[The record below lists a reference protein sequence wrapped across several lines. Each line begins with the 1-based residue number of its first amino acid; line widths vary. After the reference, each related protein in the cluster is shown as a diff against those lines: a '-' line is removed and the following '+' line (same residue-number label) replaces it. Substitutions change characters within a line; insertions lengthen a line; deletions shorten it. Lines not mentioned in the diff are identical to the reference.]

1 VIGTSHDIHAGNVM
15 KHHPQTSVVIIGA
28 GPVGLALAIELGTR
42 DVDCLLIEKNARD
55 GWSPRA
61 KTTHTRTR
69 GFMRRWGIADDLAKA
84 APFGID
90 YPSNIHF
97 VTRLNGYSLARFDDA
112 LNCSPVRDERYPEH
126 SQWVPQYKLE
136 EVLRRHVQT
145 LDCVEF
151 RIGTE
156 FVDLEQTEDVVR
168 VHIRN
173 IETGE
178 TSHVEAK
185 YIVGA
190 DGARSKVRE
199 TIGAK
204 LIGAH
209 GMGIHHTFI
218 VHAPGLAEAHG
229 HGPGVLYWQINPDTP
244 SVLCNMDDGDLW
256 SFGPGAVPGD
266 EPLTDE
272 EAAALVRKS
281 TGIDIPYKI
290 LWRDVWK
297 ASQVLADKYRLGRVF
312 LAGDAA
318 HLHSPFGG
326 FGMNMGIADAVDL
339 GWKIAAVSQG
349 WGGETLL
356 DSYEIERRPLHV
368 AVLDEAEKN
377 YAVLPS
383 QLFREGI
390 EEDSPRGAAVR
401 EEVAALI
408 EHSKRRE
415 FYALGVLLGLRC
427 CGSPII
433 VDDGTEADWTMSRDY
448 VPSASPGSIA
458 PHAWLQ
464 DGRSLYDMFG
474 MGFTLLVLDDFDA
487 SDIQKARADAE
498 RVGVPLVIV
507 KLSEPKLVALYQ
519 ASRVLIRPD
528 QLIAWRGDIWPDSDL
543 FAFVSGQLEL
553 ETTRRIAVTAA

>member
-1 VIGTSHDIHAGNVM
+1 MA
-15 KHHPQTSVVIIGA
+15 HHNQTSVVIIGA

-42 DVDCLLIEKNARD
+42 EVPCILIEQNARD

-136 EVLRRHVQT
+136 DVLRRRVQS

-156 FVDLEQTEDVVR
+156 FVDFEQTEDKVR
-168 VHIRN
+168 VHARN
-173 IETGE
+173 GETGKMALIETDY
-178 TSHVEAK
+178 V
-185 YIVGA
+185 VGA

-199 TIGAK
+199 KIGAK
-204 LIGAH
+204 LVGAH
-209 GMGIHHTFI
+209 GMGAHHTFI
-218 VHAPGLAEAHG
+218 VHAPGLAEAHD

-244 SVLCNMDDGDLW
+244 SILCNMDDGDLW
-256 SFGPGAVPGD
+256 AFGPAAPPGA

-272 EAAALVRKS
+272 EAVALIRKS
-281 TGIDIPYKI
+281 TGIALPYKI

-297 ASQVLADKYRLGRVF
+297 ASQVLADKYQLGRVF
-312 LAGDAA
+312 LAGDAC

-339 GWKIAAVSQG
+339 GWKIAAVLQG
-349 WGGETLL
+349 WGGKTLL
-356 DSYEIERRPLHV
+356 DSYEIERRPLHM

-390 EEDSPRGAAVR
+390 EEDSPRGAVIR

-433 VDDGTEADWTMSRDY
+433 VDDGKEAEWTLSRDY
-448 VPSASPGSIA
+448 VPSAAPGSLA

-464 DGRSLYDMFG
+464 DDRSLYDMFG

-487 SDIQKARADAE
+487 PDIERARADAE
-498 RVGVPLVIV
+498 RAGAPLDIV
-507 KLSEPKLVALYQ
+507 ALSEPKLRALYED
-519 ASRVLIRPD
+519 SRVLIRPD
-528 QLIAWRGDIWPDSDL
+528 QLIAWRGNMWPDSDL
-543 FAFVSGQLEL
+543 LAFASGQLEL
-553 ETTRRIAVTAA
+553 ETTRLSAASAGLISQ